1 LKEEKEARQAA
12 AQLAKE
18 LHSANPTLLKALRKQ
33 TKPVAVK
40 PKKALVAMLKANKA
54 PTPSKK
60 PAKLVSDVVAI
71 EEEGW
76 EDSEEVVT
84 QNRRGRQIRLPTR
97 YK

>member
-1 LKEEKEARQAA
+1 MKEEKEARQAI

-18 LHSANPTLLKALRKQ
+18 LHSANPTSPKALWKQ

-40 PKKALVAMLKANKA
+40 PKKALVAMPKAKKA

-60 PAKLVSDVVAI
+60 PAKLRKEVPDIVAV

-76 EDSEEVVT
+76 EEVVT
-84 QNRRGRQIRLPTR
+84 QNRRG
-97 YK
+97 